1 MHFYRNTLSRAFS
14 VTITLLGAALFPD
27 GLGIMH
33 LPRDARTALFPKHSD
48 RTFFRSTRI
57 VLFPDGLGIVL
68 FLLLSLCSERNAP

>member
-33 LPRDARTALFPKHSD
+33 LS
-48 RTFFRSTRI
+48 RSTRA
-57 VLFPDGLGIVL
+57 VLFSEALGSCFFPTDSGSCAFPEAL
-68 FLLLSLCSERNAP
+68 

>member
-33 LPRDARTALFPKHSD
+33 LPRDSSDRAFSVMIILLGAALF
-48 RTFFRSTRI
+48 
-57 VLFPDGLGIVL
+57 L
-68 FLLLSLCSERNAP
+68 